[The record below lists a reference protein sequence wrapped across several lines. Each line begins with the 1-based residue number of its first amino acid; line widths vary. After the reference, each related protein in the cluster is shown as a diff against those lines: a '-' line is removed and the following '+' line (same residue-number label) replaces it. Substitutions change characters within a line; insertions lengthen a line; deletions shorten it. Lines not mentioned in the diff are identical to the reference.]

1 MKITDISKAVV
12 ILLALLL
19 GACGGGESAAE
30 KSNEEESVV
39 STKPAD
45 PTPPVVSVPKED
57 TVQEEEIVSGSSSE
71 ISGEEKIANSDCLSC
86 HYKDRQVIGPA
97 FLDIA
102 AEYENNEENVAMLV
116 DKVIKGGT
124 GVWGEVAMPPH
135 AALSEEDAKD
145 MVEYILSLS
154 H

>member
-30 KSNEEESVV
+30 KSNEEKFVV

-45 PTPPVVSVPKED
+45 PTPPVVSAPKED
-57 TVQEEEIVSGSSSE
+57 TVQEEEIAGESSSE

>member
-1 MKITDISKAVV
+1 MKITDISKAAI
-12 ILLALLL
+12 ILIALLL
-19 GACGGGESAAE
+19 GACGGGESTAE
-30 KSNEEESVV
+30 KSNEEAPVV
-39 STKPAD
+39 STTPAES
-45 PTPPVVSVPKED
+45 TPPVISVPKD
-57 TVQEEEIVSGSSSE
+57 SVQEEEIAGGSSSE

-135 AALSEEDAKD
+135 ATLSEEDAKD
-145 MVEYILSLS
+145 MVEYILSLG

>member
-1 MKITDISKAVV
+1 MKIKDISKTAI
-12 ILLALLL
+12 ILLAVAL
-19 GACGGGESAAE
+19 GACGGGESTAE
-30 KSNEEESVV
+30 KTKEEESVV
-39 STKPAD
+39 SAKPAES
-45 PTPPVVSVPKED
+45 TPPVVSTPKED
-57 TVQEEEIVSGSSSE
+57 SVQKDAVAGGANSE

-116 DKVIKGGT
+116 DKVIKGGA

-135 AALSEEDAKD
+135 TTLSEEDAKD
-145 MVEYILSLS
+145 MVEYILSLGD
-154 H
+154 